1 VAVEQRCDLWPLAA
15 SRDPYLM
22 LLRPEE
28 RASFRSI
35 PGYREVSVHRY
46 LPATA
51 LTFDGLAGRPEPGE
65 MVLAANYATADP
77 EAERKRKKA
86 YRRML
91 MREQA
96 EAAAAASD
104 GR

>member
-1 VAVEQRCDLWPLAA
+1 MGTWCCSPKAA
-15 SRDPYLM
+15 GP
-22 LLRPEE
+22 
-28 RASFRSI
+28 ASFRSI

-65 MVLAANYATADP
+65 MVLAANYATVDP
-77 EAERKRKKA
+77 EVGA
-86 YRRML
+86 L
-91 MREQA
+91 LVV
-96 EAAAAASD
+96 